1 MDIDIFSLLKK
12 EQSMKIK
19 LFALA
24 LSFLMTT
31 SAVSGLSRN
40 DSLCHKRDIDA
51 ISRHD
56 NAKKFSNKMSNRSND
71 DKSFNDYLE
80 PVYRDYVISD
90 VQTYS
95 NDSTKDEY
103 EDNNSFESATNITG
117 KSSIEATL
125 HRDPWYYL
133 FWRNIDEDYYR
144 IDILG
149 DATLHIELTNIPYG
163 CDYDLELYKHSNSK
177 DSSFDDVTLVDN
189 FSYSRKAN
197 NVNES
202 ITRNVT
208 PNTYYVRVYPY
219 GEKSYDAVNKYRLN
233 FKIDYNIKND
243 TYSNL
248 KYNLGAGGALWLSD
262 FDPIGIKAFSSESAE
277 YAGFFMASNGAI
289 ASAYANPIFD
299 YLEKDRKIEHATLYL
314 WDNNWKKALW
324 KVVEQLRITT
334 EKNVNANQKFKAT
347 LELIED
353 EIGTIGTIAGLALTF
368 VNPTSGALIV
378 AAKIGGVIST
388 IGPAIYGPIVKSLFP
403 DAWDTTKE
411 KYLNYLEILST
422 ALRTT
427 DQTSDSEII
436 KISSYYKI
444 TSTSNALSG
453 TTTYYC
459 DFTPEYDPTGYKYNG
474 TDFYAYHNGQ
484 IFNGKI
490 FGIVN
495 PEDLNNAIN
504 RNYISHDEINTGG
517 NRVLSIGE
525 GIIDELHVGQYHW
538 FNFTAPTSGYY
549 RFYTEG
555 TTDTYLSIFNQIVP
569 SRSLDG
575 ELKHDDDSGVGL
587 NCSLTYKL
595 RANQTLYLRVSGFN
609 WSKTGLYHLK
619 AEELENVY
627 DVTDTIKLKDYG
639 FKEKYEFD
647 PITTQHKTEH
657 GLEFSANRLRCG
669 VIDKSYLSLS
679 AKRKDAGLAYIEYE
693 FSKIIYT
700 VEFNLAI
707 WSEEEYLNK
716 ESSISFDY
724 KDMEGKWRRCMNF
737 DIAKLSK
744 SKDKLDN
751 FYVEFPEDAYGFR
764 FVVRTN
770 DVNYEKNK
778 GRVVIGDISVLYS
791 NS

>member
-1 MDIDIFSLLKK
+1 M
-12 EQSMKIK
+12 
-19 LFALA
+19 
-24 LSFLMTT
+24 
-31 SAVSGLSRN
+31 
-40 DSLCHKRDIDA
+40 
-51 ISRHD
+51 
-56 NAKKFSNKMSNRSND
+56 
-71 DKSFNDYLE
+71 
-80 PVYRDYVISD
+80 
-90 VQTYS
+90 
-95 NDSTKDEY
+95 
-103 EDNNSFESATNITG
+103 
-117 KSSIEATL
+117 
-125 HRDPWYYL
+125 
-133 FWRNIDEDYYR
+133 
-144 IDILG
+144 
-149 DATLHIELTNIPYG
+149 
-163 CDYDLELYKHSNSK
+163 
-177 DSSFDDVTLVDN
+177 
-189 FSYSRKAN
+189 
-197 NVNES
+197 
-202 ITRNVT
+202 
-208 PNTYYVRVYPY
+208 
-219 GEKSYDAVNKYRLN
+219 
-233 FKIDYNIKND
+233 
-243 TYSNL
+243 
-248 KYNLGAGGALWLSD
+248 GAGGALWLSD

-388 IGPAIYGPIVKSLFP
+388 IGPAIYGPIVKNLFP

-587 NCSLTYKL
+587 NCSLTYC
-595 RANQTLYLRVSGFN
+595 R
-609 WSKTGLYHLK
+609 
-619 AEELENVY
+619 
-627 DVTDTIKLKDYG
+627 
-639 FKEKYEFD
+639 
-647 PITTQHKTEH
+647 
-657 GLEFSANRLRCG
+657 
-669 VIDKSYLSLS
+669 
-679 AKRKDAGLAYIEYE
+679 
-693 FSKIIYT
+693 
-700 VEFNLAI
+700 
-707 WSEEEYLNK
+707 
-716 ESSISFDY
+716 
-724 KDMEGKWRRCMNF
+724 
-737 DIAKLSK
+737 
-744 SKDKLDN
+744 
-751 FYVEFPEDAYGFR
+751 
-764 FVVRTN
+764 
-770 DVNYEKNK
+770 
-778 GRVVIGDISVLYS
+778 
-791 NS
+791 